1 MIKIVIKDVMKGNKP
16 REGVSF
22 YQVFIQAY
30 KKVPT
35 LTIILINQYFNET
48 TSFESSS

>member
-30 KKVPT
+30 TKST
-35 LTIILINQYFNET
+35 LILINQYLIRT